1 MNYLTPK
8 TRREVLDMLVGGMKR
23 QEYRGYDSAGVAFDS
38 LDGKNMLL
46 VRRQGKVKTLE
57 DAIIARK
64 FRHHTIS
71 VSVFTCQKHMLL
83 TL

>member
-1 MNYLTPK
+1 
-8 TRREVLDMLVGGMKR
+8 MLVGGMKR

-57 DAIIARK
+57 DAIIASK
-64 FRHHTIS
+64 FFAS
-71 VSVFTCQKHMLL
+71 L
-83 TL
+83 